1 MTDQDCSPDWRL
13 TKGIR
18 RCLPLLVPVGTMIG
32 AIAIMLALLIVMWAA
47 GREARVALGWA

>member
-47 GREARVALGWA
+47 GREARVALWWA

>member
-1 MTDQDCSPDWRL
+1 MADHDGSLDWRL

-18 RCLPLLVPVGTMIG
+18 RCLGLLVYVGSIFG
-32 AIAIMLALLIVMWAA
+32 AIAIMLALLIVMWGV